1 MTKQEHINYW
11 SFQVENDFKASEVLC
26 LATYYAQSLFW
37 AHLSLEKLLKALWIK
52 NNVTNTP
59 PFVHN
64 LLRIALE
71 TECEFNENELEF
83 FTEMNLFQIKGRY
96 PDYAENLENII
107 TKEIAEEYLLKS
119 KNMILCIR
127 EKLQ

>member
-1 MTKQEHINYW
+1 M
-11 SFQVENDFKASEVLC
+11 V
-26 LATYYAQSLFW
+26 
-37 AHLSLEKLLKALWIK
+37 K
-52 NNVTNTP
+52 NNVSNTP

-83 FTEMNLFQIKGRY
+83 FTEMNMFQIKGRY

-107 TKEIAEEYLLKS
+107 TK
-119 KNMILCIR
+119 
-127 EKLQ
+127 

>member
-1 MTKQEHINYW
+1 M
-11 SFQVENDFKASEVLC
+11 V
-26 LATYYAQSLFW
+26 
-37 AHLSLEKLLKALWIK
+37 K
-52 NNVTNTP
+52 NNVSNTP

-83 FTEMNLFQIKGRY
+83 FTEMNMFQIKGRY

-119 KNMILCIR
+119 KNMMLCIQ